1 MEFLDNIGTRLQL
14 GSVVND
20 ENMRAGYK
28 DGNLVG
34 PKEREVDFGMRDD
47 YVNKNIL
54 TGIITESKIIG
65 KYKDKEKYSN
75 PEKLEAHLNQYIDMV
90 AKNTEY
96 AGTLNRGAMMD
107 EFAIELSL
115 YNVGQVNER
124 EPKAVGG
131 EMDEQMNELMPPV
144 EEEQEMLPD
153 ENMED
158 DYLDFIIDE
167 ALDDDEKELL
177 LSKLEQD
184 NELQILFDKVVDVAQ
199 EFAGSG
205 PVEGPGSGISDS
217 IPARLSD
224 GEFVITAKAADQLGP
239 ENLQDMMD
247 RAEEVHDMDRN
258 AMKDGGSAVLNEDSE
273 VSAREAVST
282 TTVKEELM
290 KLSLTNTEGA
300 HIHS

>member
-107 EFAIELSL
+107 EFAKELSL

-273 VSAREAVST
+273 VSAREAVGT

-290 KLSLTNTEGA
+290 KRSLTNTEGA

>member
-1 MEFLDNIGTRLQL
+1 
-14 GSVVND
+14 
-20 ENMRAGYK
+20 
-28 DGNLVG
+28 
-34 PKEREVDFGMRDD
+34 
-47 YVNKNIL
+47 L

-107 EFAIELSL
+107 EFAKELSL

-224 GEFVITAKAADQLGP
+224 GEYVFNAKATSEIGP
-239 ENLQDMMD
+239 ENLDYIMGE
-247 RAEEVHDMDRN
+247 AEKAADERQMAYSGGIQNKGEKEVL
-258 AMKDGGSAVLNEDSE
+258 AS
-273 VSAREAVST
+273 
-282 TTVKEELM
+282 
-290 KLSLTNTEGA
+290 
-300 HIHS
+300 